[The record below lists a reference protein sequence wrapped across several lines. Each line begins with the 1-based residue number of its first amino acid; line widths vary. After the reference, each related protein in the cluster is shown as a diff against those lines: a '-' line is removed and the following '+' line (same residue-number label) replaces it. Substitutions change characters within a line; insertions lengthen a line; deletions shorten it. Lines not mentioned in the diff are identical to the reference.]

1 MKKGEAPW
9 GWGDESRETFSTTR
23 WRGSLSS
30 SFDFAPTFVSRETD
44 HPSPPPPPP
53 RNKLAIGR
61 LPPLSSPRVS
71 SNAASSIVRLI
82 VENRRSTS
90 RLFETDSHVESVLRS
105 DPIGRYTEY
114 SNDNDFFFFLTVAW
128 MDPAGWIERRI
139 ETKADTTGSRN
150 IRKRRP
156 NATPIINNGRST
168 IATSN
173 ARRPCRASLRG
184 NGASGSSVKHCR

>member
-1 MKKGEAPW
+1 MNRGKYFRRLGGEDPFRRASTLLLP
-9 GWGDESRETFSTTR
+9 SFRER
-23 WRGSLSS
+23 
-30 SFDFAPTFVSRETD
+30 PTILLLLLLLLLY
-44 HPSPPPPPP
+44 

-61 LPPLSSPRVS
+61 LPPLSSSRVS

-90 RLFETDSHVESVLRS
+90 RLFETDSHVESALRS

-114 SNDNDFFFFLTVAW
+114 SNDNDFFFFFLTVAW